1 MHFALNVTL
10 TSLHIHLLIHCLS
23 FEAVSFKLGVS
34 LYFTDSLKYMY
45 CKFTVIL
52 TKMRKRL
59 Y

>member
-1 MHFALNVTL
+1 M
-10 TSLHIHLLIHCLS
+10 SLRIHLLIHCLS

-45 CKFTVIL
+45 RKFTVIL